1 MAAHADT
8 LSIDY
13 KFFEAHRSEW
23 ARRHR
28 DEFVLVCNRA
38 LAGFYKTYYE
48 DAYTAGLQAFGVK
61 SQFLVKQVC
70 AVEPVFFI
78 Y

>member
-1 MAAHADT
+1 MAAHVDT

-23 ARRHR
+23 SNMHS
-28 DEFVLVCNRA
+28 DEFALVCNRA
-38 LAGFYKTYYE
+38 LAGFYKSYE
-48 DAYTAGLQAFGVK
+48 DAYKAGLQAFGVN

>member
-1 MAAHADT
+1 MAAHANSM
-8 LSIDY
+8 SIDY

-23 ARRHR
+23 AGMHP
-28 DEFVLVCNRA
+28 DEFALVCNRA
-38 LAGFYKTYYE
+38 LAGFYKTYE
-48 DAYTAGLQAFGVK
+48 DAYKAGIQAFGVK
-61 SQFLVKQVC
+61 RQFLVKQVC